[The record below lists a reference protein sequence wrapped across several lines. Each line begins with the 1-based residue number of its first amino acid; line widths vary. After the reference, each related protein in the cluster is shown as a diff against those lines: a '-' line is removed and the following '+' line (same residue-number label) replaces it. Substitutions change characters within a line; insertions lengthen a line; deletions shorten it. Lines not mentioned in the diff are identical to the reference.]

1 MNYIGTTMNKI
12 ITIMLLLT
20 MCFGFQLRSQRN
32 DSQEKIKALKVAY
45 FTERLGLSSD
55 EAAVFWPMYNDYE
68 AEKGA
73 IRNAQKKEVF
83 RKIGAGNYSEQEAR
97 NILDRYLELEEQE
110 EELDKAFNLEL
121 SRKFSAT
128 RTLLLFQAEYD
139 FRKRLL
145 SEFRKRGGN
154 EPEP

>member
-1 MNYIGTTMNKI
+1 MNR
-12 ITIMLLLT
+12 ITIISLLLT
-20 MCFGFQLRSQRN
+20 LCFGLQLHSQRG
-32 DSQEKIKALKVAY
+32 DSQEKIKALKVAF
-45 FTERLGLSSD
+45 FTERLSLSSD
-55 EAAVFWPMYNDYE
+55 EAAVFWPMYNAYE
-68 AEKGA
+68 AEKDA
-73 IRNAQKKEVF
+73 IRDAQKKEVF
-83 RKIGAGNYSEQEAR
+83 RRIGAGNYSEQEAR
-97 NILDRYLELEEQE
+97 DILNRYLELEEQE

-145 SEFRKRGGN
+145 SEYRKRGGN

>member
-1 MNYIGTTMNKI
+1 MNR
-12 ITIMLLLT
+12 ITIIALLLT
-20 MCFGFQLRSQRN
+20 AFFGQQLHSQRG
-32 DSQEKIKALKVAY
+32 DSQEKIKALKIAF
-45 FTERLGLSSD
+45 FTERLSLSSD
-55 EAAVFWPMYNDYE
+55 EAAVFWPMYNAYE
-68 AEKGA
+68 AEKEA
-73 IRNAQKKEVF
+73 IRDAQKQEVF
-83 RKIGAGNYSEQEAR
+83 RRIGAGNYSEQEAR

-110 EELDKAFNLEL
+110 EELDKEFNLEL